1 MRGALEDRLAAL
13 CLLRDHPRGCGEH
26 PRVLVLRLLLAGS
39 SPRMRGAPVRA
50 FGLSTGLGIIPADAG
65 STSPSPHSSAPS
77 KDHPRGCGEHMKSL
91 SDRPTAHGSS
101 PRMRGAL
108 GVDLLRLVL
117 AGIIPADAGSTS
129 SGLAMRIMRA
139 DHPRGCGEHLRC
151 AGLPDLVAGS
161 SPRMRGA
168 RHHDDPG

>member
-101 PRMRGAL
+101 PRMRGAPVAAWL
-108 GVDLLRLVL
+108 CGSCGR
-117 AGIIPADAGSTS
+117 IIPADAGSTY
-129 SGLAMRIMRA
+129 GVPVCPIWWR
-139 DHPRGCGEHLRC
+139 DHPRGCGEHDTMMIQADTLR
-151 AGLPDLVAGS
+151 GS

-168 RHHDDPG
+168 PDHARR